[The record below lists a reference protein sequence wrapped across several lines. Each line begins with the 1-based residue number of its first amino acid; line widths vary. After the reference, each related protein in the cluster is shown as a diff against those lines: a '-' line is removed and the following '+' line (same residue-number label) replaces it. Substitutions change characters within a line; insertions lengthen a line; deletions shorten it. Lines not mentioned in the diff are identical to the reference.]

1 MSSVSPV
8 PMTENLYLPTF
19 GKEFGSISDYGQ
31 DEWSK
36 LNQTVVRNLSKTVVA
51 VASFIGNKMYFGCT
65 GIVVKS
71 NEASASILTSASLV
85 RSDDDD
91 SNMKSILMI
100 QVRLPNGEATIGM
113 VAHYDLDYNVAVI
126 IIPPFS
132 GLQAAFFDHHMEFD
146 SHSKVVAVGR
156 WFYSGRF
163 MATAGTLTDEPNG
176 DYLEHMRISTCKIP
190 MVMTGG
196 PLIDSCGNFV
206 GMNFFSVERTPL
218 LPSNKIV
225 DFLVLKRVIK
235 SGPEKTVKRKYES
248 PCRSKIENEG
258 PELILKSISEK
269 PAPLLPGSEGTSSG
283 ESESEECV
291 DEELCLFPDFHE
303 PLPDNDFTQLIKND
317 LEPRG
322 YPMPTRLE
330 GGMHLVNTFEEEF
343 VGDTWC
349 KLGKKVAS
357 DTSRSVV
364 SLASFKE
371 DQRFFVCTGV
381 IIDCIESTS
390 RILTSASLIRSSPD
404 ENNIAE
410 NLKIQV
416 YLPNTLVLT
425 GTLQHYNME
434 YNVAVISVKGFRC
447 LRTAEFHNQVQIE
460 PKREV
465 VAVGRVFE
473 SGKLMATSG
482 IVTGEGSKLDCK
494 ELMVTTCKIT
504 KAGIGGPL
512 IDLDGNFL
520 GMNFYGTK
528 ETYFLPRDIILGL
541 MKHFE
546 AEWFITGEECSKAN
560 RWPVPVPRWSY
571 PSSRARRRQ
580 KLITNF

>member
-8 PMTENLYLPTF
+8 PMTENLYLDYF

-36 LNQTVVRNLSKTVVA
+36 LNEKVVRNLLNTVVP

-65 GIVVKS
+65 GIVVES
-71 NEASASILTSASLV
+71 NEAGASILTSASLV

-91 SNMKSILMI
+91 RNMKSILMI
-100 QVRLPNGEATIGM
+100 QVRLPNGGFEATIGR
-113 VAHYDLDYNVAVI
+113 VAHYDLDYNAAVI
-126 IIPPFS
+126 IIPS
-132 GLQAAFFDHHMEFD
+132 SRCLRAACFDRHMEFG
-146 SHSKVVAVGR
+146 SPSNVVAVGR

-163 MATAGTLTDEPNG
+163 MATAGILTDEPNR
-176 DYLEHMRISTCKIP
+176 DYPEHMRISTCKIP

-196 PLIDSCGNFV
+196 PLIDSGGNFV
-206 GMNFFSVERTPL
+206 GMNFYSMDRTPL

-235 SGPEKTVKRKYES
+235 SGTEKTLKRKYES
-248 PCRSKIENEG
+248 RCRSKIDNEG
-258 PELILKSISEK
+258 PEVILKSISEK
-269 PAPLLPGSEGTSSG
+269 PASLLPSSEGTSSG

-291 DEELCLFPDFHE
+291 DEEFCFFPDFHE
-303 PLPDNDFTQLIKND
+303 PLPVNEFTELIRND
-317 LEPRG
+317 LKPRG
-322 YPMPTRLE
+322 YAIATRLE

-343 VGDTWC
+343 VEDTWC
-349 KLGKKVAS
+349 KLSKKVAS

-364 SLASFKE
+364 SLASFK
-371 DQRFFVCTGV
+371 
-381 IIDCIESTS
+381 DCIGSTS

-404 ENNIAE
+404 ENNIAD

-416 YLPNTLVLT
+416 YLPNKLVVT
-425 GTLQHYNME
+425 GTLQHYNLE
-434 YNVAVISVKGFRC
+434 YNVAVISVMGFRC

-460 PKREV
+460 PQREV
-465 VAVGRVFE
+465 VTVGRVFE

-482 IVTGEGSKLDCK
+482 IVTGKESTLDCK

-520 GMNFYGTK
+520 GMNFYGRK
-528 ETYFLPRDIILGL
+528 ETYFLPRNMILGL
-541 MKHFE
+541 IKHFE
-546 AEWFITGEECSKAN
+546 AERSVTRDVIYSKAN

-580 KLITNF
+580 KL